1 MAEHLSDQRNDH
13 TGDRSD
19 DLQWRISSFSGD
31 QGSCVE
37 LASAPDG
44 RVAVRNSNHRD
55 AGTVLFTRREMDAW
69 VRGAKAGEFDDLT

>member
-1 MAEHLSDQRNDH
+1 MADHLSEQANH
-13 TGDRSD
+13 PTGDQPD
-19 DLQWRISSFSGD
+19 DLRWRISSFSGD

-37 LASAPDG
+37 LALAPDG

-69 VRGAKAGEFDDLT
+69 VKGAKAGEFDDLT

>member
-1 MAEHLSDQRNDH
+1 MAEHRSEHQ
-13 TGDRSD
+13 GDTSGRSD
-19 DLQWRISSFSGD
+19 ELQWRISTFSGD

-37 LASAPDG
+37 LALAQDG

-55 AGTVLFTRREMDAW
+55 AGTVYFTRREMEAW

>member
-1 MAEHLSDQRNDH
+1 MAEQPIEHLTAGTQGRP
-13 TGDRSD
+13 D

-37 LASAPDG
+37 LALAPDG

-55 AGTVLFTRREMDAW
+55 AGTVFFTRREMQAW

>member
-1 MAEHLSDQRNDH
+1 MADHLSEH
-13 TGDRSD
+13 PKHPSGERSD

-37 LASAPDG
+37 LALAPDG
-44 RVAVRNSNHRD
+44 RVAVRNSNHRG

>member
-1 MAEHLSDQRNDH
+1 MAEHVNDH
-13 TGDRSD
+13 SNDRAGDQSD

-37 LASAPDG
+37 LASTPDG

-69 VRGAKAGEFDDLT
+69 IKGAKAGEFDDLT

>member
-13 TGDRSD
+13 VGDRSD
-19 DLQWRISSFSGD
+19 DLQWRISTFSGD

-37 LASAPDG
+37 LALALDG

-55 AGTVLFTRREMDAW
+55 AGTVFFTRREMEAW